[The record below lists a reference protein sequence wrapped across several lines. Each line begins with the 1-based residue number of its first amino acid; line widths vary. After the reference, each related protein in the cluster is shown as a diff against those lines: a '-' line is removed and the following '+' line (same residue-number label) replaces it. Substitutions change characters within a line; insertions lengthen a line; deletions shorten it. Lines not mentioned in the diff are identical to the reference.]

1 MNHTSTSI
9 YDGLDLTENHDIPE
23 AVADALGEFI
33 REEILT
39 QPILQE
45 DHKKDRLVNCMAK
58 MMERYFCRFYG
69 TSNIVY
75 YW

>member
-45 DHKKDRLVNCMAK
+45 DQKGPSSKLHGKNDGAL
-58 MMERYFCRFYG
+58 FL
-69 TSNIVY
+69 SIL
-75 YW
+75 